1 MSSIVQHSAHQKKH
15 EAIKLLWDK
24 VTADLN
30 NHGSLNNNDPDFTP
44 LIARN
49 VQARLKELEKTL
61 KKYRKAYDNDE
72 PLVSD
77 AAYDKLEDELRKL
90 NPKSSF
96 FKKVGSEKP
105 YLFKIFLY
113 LPFINFKSISNDF

>member
-49 VQARLKELEKTL
+49 VQARLKELEKTFRAKFL
-61 KKYRKAYDNDE
+61 SPSVSLSGSSEWDDE
-72 PLVSD
+72 RESMKRLYVEKD
-77 AAYDKLEDELRKL
+77 AEKEDTKREGYTYPTL
-90 NPKSSF
+90 
-96 FKKVGSEKP
+96 
-105 YLFKIFLY
+105 I
-113 LPFINFKSISNDF
+113 